1 MKSINKKV
9 DSFIR
14 SVLLVFIGLGL
25 LLGQMVQSCAE
36 TLAEDSIRQE
46 QPIAFVINYD
56 SIVVRHQM
64 KSTGWPDSTVH
75 THVTYPGTQ

>member
-1 MKSINKKV
+1 
-9 DSFIR
+9 
-14 SVLLVFIGLGL
+14 
-25 LLGQMVQSCAE
+25 VQSCAE